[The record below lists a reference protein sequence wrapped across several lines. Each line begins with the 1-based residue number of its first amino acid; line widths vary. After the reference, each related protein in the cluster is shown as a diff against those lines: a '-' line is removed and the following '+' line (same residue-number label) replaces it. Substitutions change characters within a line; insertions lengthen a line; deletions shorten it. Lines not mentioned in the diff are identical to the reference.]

1 MAPKRNSLL
10 SLLLRLHRQL
20 ESLLSASCCCC
31 HRPLK
36 LKQATFEAEVSA
48 VAPGAYA
55 LSSLSSHQQPHSL
68 LKPNVNQKPFSKR
81 KSESLLLCF
90 NAKLG
95 RMFQPLSFAFFMKEQ
110 REHLSKTLIPSSH
123 FKTFINWDQNPSFQ
137 GSSRNSVSM
146 IWQSSVLSQVGEL
159 LLQFYSQKLETLHVS
174 PNVLLLRNCEIKKLR
189 Y

>member
-20 ESLLSASCCCC
+20 ESLLSASCCCCCC

-68 LKPNVNQKPFSKR
+68 LKPEPQMSTKNLFQ
-81 KSESLLLCF
+81 
-90 NAKLG
+90 NAKVKAFFFVSMPNLAVC
-95 RMFQPLSFAFFMKEQ
+95 FAFFMKEQ
-110 REHLSKTLIPSSH
+110 REHFCQTLIPSSH

>member
-1 MAPKRNSLL
+1 MNNGAKAQQPPQSPPPSPQTARKPAL
-10 SLLLRLHRQL
+10 RQL
-20 ESLLSASCCCC
+20 LPPTA
-31 HRPLK
+31 
-36 LKQATFEAEVSA
+36 EAEAGNIRSRSKRCCSRSLCTFLPFQPP
-48 VAPGAYA
+48 VATQFAKTRA
-55 LSSLSSHQQPHSL
+55 S
-68 LKPNVNQKPFSKR
+68 NVNQKPFSKR

-95 RMFQPLSFAFFMKEQ
+95 RMFLKEQ
-110 REHLSKTLIPSSH
+110 REHFCKTLIPSSH